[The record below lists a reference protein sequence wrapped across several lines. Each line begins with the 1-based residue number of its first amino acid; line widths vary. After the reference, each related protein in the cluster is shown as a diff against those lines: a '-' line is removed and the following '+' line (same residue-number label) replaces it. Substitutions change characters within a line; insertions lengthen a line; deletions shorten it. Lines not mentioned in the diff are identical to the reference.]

1 MKNIFQDAIIPEEF
15 QINDLIL
22 QDTYLIDG
30 ELRKWHGENTV
41 VRSAIYVNDDYSE
54 KRILAPE
61 TIGTV
66 PDMQAENALEALD
79 AAVTAYDKG
88 RGEWPLMKVE
98 ERIERIEKFALMMSK
113 KREEVVKLLMWEI
126 GKSYEDSCN
135 EFDRTIEYIDD
146 TVQDLKKMDR
156 EHSNL
161 KLHSGVYAQIRRGPL
176 GVVLCMGP
184 YNYPLNETFCLLI
197 PALICGNT
205 TVFKPAK
212 YGILLLSPLLE
223 AFKECFPKGVV
234 NLIYGRGRT
243 LVTPIMKTGKVD
255 VLALI
260 GNSKTANAIQGLHPK
275 QNRLR
280 LVLGLEAKNAAIVL
294 PDCDL
299 NLAVKE
305 CVNGALAFNGQ
316 RCTALK
322 ILFVHKDIIEE
333 FNKKFIALVSELK
346 YGLPWKKGVN
356 LTPLPEPN
364 KPTYIKELIDDATSK
379 GAKIINENGGETIE
393 SFVFPAVLY
402 PTDTS
407 MRVFH
412 EEQFGP
418 IVPITSFTDINEP
431 LDYISESNYGQ
442 QASLFSNNSDT
453 LAPLI
458 DMLVNQVCRV
468 NINSKCQRG
477 PDVFPFVGRK
487 DSAVSTLSVHD
498 AIRSFSIRTLVAF
511 KDGKLNKGVL
521 NDLLDNP
528 NSNFVSTHYIL

>member
-1 MKNIFQDAIIPEEF
+1 MAIKNIFQDVIIPKDF
-15 QINDLIL
+15 QINNLII
-22 QDTYLIDG
+22 QDTYLING
-30 ELRKWHGENTV
+30 ELRKWNGETLTV
-41 VRSAIYVNDDYSE
+41 SSAIYCKGDSGKLSLKN
-54 KRILAPE
+54 
-61 TIGTV
+61 IGTI
-66 PDMQAENALEALD
+66 PNMQAENALEALD
-79 AAVTAYDKG
+79 AAVNAYNKG
-88 RGEWPLMKVE
+88 RGEWPTMKME
-98 ERIERIEKFALMMSK
+98 DRIYSIEKFVKMMAET
-113 KREEVVKLLMWEI
+113 RDEVVKLLMWEI
-126 GKSYEDSCN
+126 GKNYDAARS
-135 EFDRTIEYIDD
+135 EFDRTIEYIED
-146 TVQDLKKMDR
+146 TIQDLKKMDR

-161 KLHSGVYAQIRRGPL
+161 QLHSGVYAQVRRGPL

-212 YGILLLSPLLE
+212 YGILLLSPLLK
-223 AFKECFPKGVV
+223 AFQECFPKGVV
-234 NLIYGRGRT
+234 NLIYGSGRT
-243 LVTPIMKTGKVD
+243 LATPIMKTGKVD

-260 GNSKTANAIQGLHPK
+260 GNSKSANALQGLHPK

-280 LVLGLEAKNAAIVL
+280 LVLGLEAKNPAIVL
-294 PDCDL
+294 SDCDIDV
-299 NLAVKE
+299 AVSE
-305 CVNGALAFNGQ
+305 CVAGAFSYNGQ
-316 RCTALK
+316 RCTAIK
-322 ILFVHKDIIEE
+322 IIFVHKDIVEE
-333 FNKKFIALVSELK
+333 FNKKFVAKVSELK
-346 YGLPWKKGVN
+346 YGLPWENGVS

-364 KPTYIKELIDDATSK
+364 KPKYIQELIDDATSK
-379 GAKIINENGGETIE
+379 GAKVINKNGGERVE

-402 PTDTS
+402 PTNTD

-418 IVPITSFTDINEP
+418 VVPITSFDNINEP
-431 LDYISESNYGQ
+431 LDYISDSNYGQ
-442 QASLFSNNSDT
+442 QVSLFSNDANA

-511 KDGKLNKGVL
+511 KGNDENKDVL
-521 NDLLDNP
+521 NDLLDNKQ
-528 NSNFVSTHYIL
+528 SNFVSTHYIL